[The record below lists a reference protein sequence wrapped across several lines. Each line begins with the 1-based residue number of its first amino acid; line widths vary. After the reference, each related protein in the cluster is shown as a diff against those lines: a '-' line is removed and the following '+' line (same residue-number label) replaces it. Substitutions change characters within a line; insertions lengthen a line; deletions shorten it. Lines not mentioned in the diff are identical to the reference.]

1 MRRLALQGG
10 ARVRTQ
16 HRYHDN
22 GVHEEADGGHPLVV
36 SYKFCWIEIGF
47 GWCNG
52 GTTGIRK
59 QRLRLCART
68 TIVG

>member
-36 SYKFCWIEIGF
+36 SYKFCSIEIGF

-52 GTTGIRK
+52 AMGEPRG
-59 QRLRLCART
+59 LESNGSGSARERR
-68 TIVG
+68 